1 MENIIVYI
9 LMVAIGASV
18 VGATALLIRK
28 FRKCRKEEAERQ
40 VRAKTYWAEERN
52 KNAWGVGGTSPSV
65 PPSMARYVDSLNTAS
80 PVKAPKPRKTEY
92 TTTTSTRSS
101 DSSDDGLLTGMLI
114 GAAVNSLLHSSNSSA
129 SSSSSSSWG
138 LDDDDSRKS
147 ISSSMDWGSSSSSSD
162 SWSSSDS
169 GPSSDW

>member
-1 MENIIVYI
+1 MENIIAYI
-9 LMVAIGASV
+9 LMVAFGAAV
-18 VGATALLIRK
+18 VTATALLIRR
-28 FRKCRKEEAERQ
+28 FRKSKQEEAERQ
-40 VRAKTYWAEERN
+40 AKSKAYWADERN
-52 KNAWGVGGTSPSV
+52 KKAWGA
-65 PPSMARYVDSLNTAS
+65 PPSMDNYSAVMNKPLSKRAHDKVYV
-80 PVKAPKPRKTEY
+80 PPPRKTEY
-92 TTTTSTRSS
+92 TTTSTRSS

-114 GAAVNSLLHSSNSSA
+114 GAAVNSLLHSSDSSA